1 MLSGMYTLK
10 QMEAFYWSAELGS
23 FAASSKKLH
32 TTQSAIAKRV
42 AELEVFSG
50 APLLD
55 RKTKQLVLTP
65 RGRQL
70 LELAQET
77 LELSSRVVQKI
88 ASPQSFEGVV
98 RLGVTELVGLTS
110 LAPLIDQV
118 SRSFPQLQLMP
129 EIDGG
134 VTLYQRLGDDTLD
147 MAIMPGP
154 FWSYEYDCVPL
165 GSIRNEWMASP
176 ALGLDPAIML
186 APRDLVAYPVITQ
199 PTNSALSHLYDAWFT
214 EQGLSVNRVL
224 TCNNMVVV
232 ARLTM
237 LGLGISY
244 LPPALFTPM
253 VERGELVQLRVAPH
267 LPRVHYYAVFK
278 KNLMSPNVAKV
289 IEIAQAVCHFDA
301 QAPQGSDWV
310 ATMPAAT
317 RGATRESDR
326 EQAVSAARR
335 PRSHR

>member
-10 QMEAFYWSAELGS
+10 QMEAFYWSAQLGS
-23 FAASSKKLH
+23 FSASSRKLH

-42 AELEVFSG
+42 GELEAFCG
-50 APLLD
+50 TPLLD

-70 LELAQET
+70 MALAQET
-77 LELSSRVVQKI
+77 LELSSRVVQQL

-98 RLGVTELVGLTS
+98 RLGVTELVGLTW

-118 SRSFPQLQLMP
+118 SRSFPQLTLMP

-134 VTLYQRLGDDTLD
+134 VTLYQRLAEDTLD

-165 GSIRNEWMASP
+165 GSIRNEWIASP
-176 ALGLDPAIML
+176 ALGLDPAVTL
-186 APRDLVAYPVITQ
+186 APRDLVAHPVITQ
-199 PTNSALSHLYDAWFT
+199 PINSALSHLYDAWFT
-214 EQGLSVNRVL
+214 EQGLAVNRVL

-244 LPPALFTPM
+244 LPPALFAPM
-253 VERGELVQLRVAPH
+253 VERGELVQLRVSPVS
-267 LPRVHYYAVFK
+267 PRVHYYAVFK
-278 KNLMSPNVAKV
+278 KNVVNPTVAKV
-289 IEIAQAVCHFDA
+289 IEIAQAVCDFDA
-301 QAPQGSDWV
+301 QEQHGSQWV
-310 ATMPAAT
+310 AMMPAAT
-317 RGATRESDR
+317 SKTPPANKANAALARACGKNGA
-326 EQAVSAARR
+326 
-335 PRSHR
+335 